1 MKPGCLFILATPIGN
16 LQDLSLRALK
26 VLKEKNFICTENTH
40 SLKKI
45 LTSFS
50 LSSPQHILSYYG
62 EKEKSRVE
70 KILRWLREGKDVVLV
85 TESGTPGVSDPG
97 MYLVRAALKEGIPV
111 VPVPGPSAL
120 STALS
125 VSGFPS
131 TPSIFL
137 GFLPARRGKR
147 RKLLASCGDFGATL
161 VIFIPPHD
169 AIPILKEMLEILGD
183 RPVTLCREMTKM
195 FEEIKRSTLSEL
207 LQDFLSRKEIRGEM
221 TLVIS
226 GKKET

>member
-16 LQDLSLRALK
+16 LQDLSPRALK
-26 VLKEKNFICTENTH
+26 VLKEKNFFCTENTQ

-62 EKEKSRVE
+62 EKEKSRVG
-70 KILRWLREGKDVVLV
+70 KILHWLREGKDVVLA

-131 TPSIFL
+131 TPSVFL

-147 RKLLASCGDFGATL
+147 RKLLKACGDLKATL
-161 VIFIPPHD
+161 VIFVPPHD
-169 AIPILKEMLEILGD
+169 AISLLQELLEILGN
-183 RPVTLCREMTKM
+183 REATLCREMTKM
-195 FEEIKRSTLSEL
+195 YEEIKLSTLSEF
-207 LQDFLSRKEIRGEM
+207 LQDFQSRREIRGEI

-226 GKKET
+226 GKK